1 VRPPPTVL
9 KARPPT
15 FTSENDEDEREYD
28 EEEDMPP
35 TFTRDNDNDER
46 EYDEQEDDGLC
57 EYERND
63 AASTKRMKGVRITVS
78 INVLRWVQATSP
90 SMHHQAMRSS
100 MRIAEK
106 GRIRRSRSMRRRPGW
121 SSTNRILRPAQRIVQ
136 GGV

>member
-1 VRPPPTVL
+1 MRPPPTVL

-35 TFTRDNDNDER
+35 TFTRENDNDER

-63 AASTKRMKGVRITVS
+63 AASDKRG
-78 INVLRWVQATSP
+78 
-90 SMHHQAMRSS
+90 
-100 MRIAEK
+100 
-106 GRIRRSRSMRRRPGW
+106 
-121 SSTNRILRPAQRIVQ
+121 
-136 GGV
+136 

>member
-46 EYDEQEDDGLC
+46 EC

-63 AASTKRMKGVRITVS
+63 AVSTKRMKGVRITVS

>member
-1 VRPPPTVL
+1 MRPPPTVL

-46 EYDEQEDDGLC
+46 EC

-63 AASTKRMKGVRITVS
+63 AVSTKRMKGVRITVS